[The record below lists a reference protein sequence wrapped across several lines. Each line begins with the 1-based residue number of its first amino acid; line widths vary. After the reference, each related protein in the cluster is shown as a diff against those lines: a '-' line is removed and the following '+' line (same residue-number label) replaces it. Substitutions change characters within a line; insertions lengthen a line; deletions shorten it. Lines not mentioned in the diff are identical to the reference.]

1 MAEREEKRPKVELQI
16 LEKPQEQLHKE
27 QEGNVQQSPANSANE
42 DNIDA
47 AQELFQDK
55 VLGCLHRNTKPRKW
69 AISILVWPYL
79 FKFHEETLQA
89 VVNNPCYA

>member
-1 MAEREEKRPKVELQI
+1 MAEKEEKRPKVELHI

-27 QEGNVQQSPANSANE
+27 QEGNIQHSTPNSDHE
-42 DNIDA
+42 DNIEA

-79 FKFHEETLQA
+79 FKYHE
-89 VVNNPCYA
+89 